1 MVVIERKNIGEQHG
15 RNVLTTKFR
24 GFTTI
29 LRGFPTEIG
38 ILKRENEPL
47 IPTAM
52 ETRTE
57 KHPILNRLLS
67 ALNFGLEVILLLIAL
82 GFLIGLYSLLS

>member
-1 MVVIERKNIGEQHG
+1 MIKRENIGEQHSL
-15 RNVLTTKFR
+15 NVLTTNF
-24 GFTTI
+24 GAFTTI
-29 LRGFPTEIG
+29 LGGFTTEIG

-52 ETRTE
+52 ETRSE

-67 ALNFGLEVILLLIAL
+67 ALNCGLEVILLLIAI